1 MGAPQGRY
9 KICAYLAWDNQ
20 TSSLVSPEV
29 PAQPTWSHA
38 QFQPGFRLGEFSN
51 PSRDSTL
58 ALLKHDSA
66 ICGLWGLMKMTTETA
81 KDALQLAASRA
92 EDIVCVAA
100 AKAEAILAAH
110 AEDRTE
116 AIAER
121 AACKAID
128 GFFIRLG
135 VDTRDPIAMQ
145 KDFATLRSFRESV
158 ELVKKRGLITA
169 VTIVVTGVRAAVWG
183 GR

>member
-1 MGAPQGRY
+1 MSARQIWWQKPLPQAFLY
-9 KICAYLAWDNQ
+9 N
-20 TSSLVSPEV
+20 
-29 PAQPTWSHA
+29 
-38 QFQPGFRLGEFSN
+38 EFSDR
-51 PSRDSTL
+51 SEDSAR

-66 ICGLWGLMKMTTETA
+66 LWGLWGLMKMTTETA

-169 VTIVVTGVRAAVWG
+169 VTIVVTGVAAVLWAALTNKI
-183 GR
+183 

>member
-1 MGAPQGRY
+1 
-9 KICAYLAWDNQ
+9 
-20 TSSLVSPEV
+20 
-29 PAQPTWSHA
+29 
-38 QFQPGFRLGEFSN
+38 
-51 PSRDSTL
+51 
-58 ALLKHDSA
+58 
-66 ICGLWGLMKMTTETA
+66 MTTETA
-81 KDALQLAASRA
+81 KDVLQLAAVRA
-92 EDIVCVAA
+92 EDIVEVAA

-121 AACKAID
+121 AAAKAID

-135 VDTRDPIAMQ
+135 VDTSDPIAMQ

-169 VTIVVTGVRAAVWG
+169 VTIVVTGVMAVLWAALNHKI
-183 GR
+183 